1 MAAADTPAADPSPDD
16 WQARCAALLAG
27 AEAALAAAPEPAR
40 LQAALAAC
48 EQAAALARARLPDPD
63 DAESRAA
70 MAFGFLPG
78 LAGLAK
84 PGGEPAAREWLAR
97 AVALRERISK
107 RAAPSADAG
116 QASPDA
122 SGRGETRSPTPAPYS
137 ITISNLPTRAPS
149 TPLNTGWAQGDDA
162 LWQEAMTQFAT
173 ARTAYRRG
181 DPRSLQEAIRAVD
194 AGIAIARRVDLS
206 SPERIRNLSIA
217 YDTKGFALRDIGT
230 AEAIAAAVQAHDAA
244 IALLRRLDPDN
255 PTHRTSLAGSH
266 VNKGIALAASKR
278 PGDLSAAMA
287 EYDEAIRLLSPVCA
301 EPNAEAQALSFL
313 SNAHGNK
320 GQTLQI
326 IGTPAALADAVRAYD
341 AAIKLRSRLD
351 LDIPE
356 YRDGLARAHN
366 NKGYALEAIGTPAA
380 LADAV
385 RAYDAAIELR
395 SRLDLDIPEY
405 RDGLARAHNNKG
417 NALEAIGTPA
427 ALADAV
433 RAYDAAIELR
443 SRLDLDLP
451 KYRNGLAGAHYNKG
465 IALDAIGTPAALAE
479 AIRAYDKAIA
489 LLSPMRL
496 DIREYRNGLAG
507 AYINRGNALRALGTP
522 EGLERALVDY
532 QTGIDLLPDALA
544 LAWHPAADFKA
555 NGYINLAI
563 ALAALGRPVDAEDAA
578 EQGLALLQRL
588 EAKGQYVLRAKREQ
602 LFRITLNYGHAA
614 NQHPILPELALE
626 HLDPDVPGA
635 APASAAMHQA
645 ALEVLRRALAEVLTL
660 PQGDAL
666 RVEYGR
672 AFARLAE
679 IRERWFG
686 GTATAAALRA
696 QDAELRGDADA
707 ARGMIAEYLQARP
720 RDPEGW
726 RVQAELCRRLGDG
739 PGQEAALTELGR
751 RLVHA
756 GTTPPAAGA
765 EPVARVGGA
774 LLQLRLARDL
784 DALLPRVAAAELP
797 DALEGLLA
805 TALGWQRWLIRD
817 YPDAVL
823 APPDGE
829 SHLPA
834 ALLADWRE
842 NLNAPLDAAWQT
854 AELEWQRLLPRL
866 VNAHDAKTRADLLRD
881 TLGAADRLLIE
892 AIALVPQDWRGFV
905 EGLIHAWRDIA
916 AGSLGAGADADADAD
931 ADATAREQRAADIAE
946 ALGRAL
952 SGITHRLDAA
962 ALADSMAALAH
973 TLGAAW
979 DALLTPTERRLLAAA
994 HRLKQ
999 HPGMARYAGLE
1010 LGLAL
1015 ETALRER
1022 CIEPLREQPAAV
1034 LSRLAAD
1041 APRLDPQQA
1050 ALIGYLQ
1057 GKRRPPALGVMVE
1070 LYHRVLAH
1078 WDAPPPG
1085 LAAHLRALLQRWPQ
1099 PEALRGADGA
1109 QQRRRR
1115 DGLYALLQ
1123 VRNAC
1128 AHAEVPPDDAAVEQA
1143 WQHAAGDPRDG
1154 FFPVLGRAH
1163 GLGPDA

>member
-1 MAAADTPAADPSPDD
+1 
-16 WQARCAALLAG
+16 
-27 AEAALAAAPEPAR
+27 
-40 LQAALAAC
+40 
-48 EQAAALARARLPDPD
+48 
-63 DAESRAA
+63 
-70 MAFGFLPG
+70 
-78 LAGLAK
+78 
-84 PGGEPAAREWLAR
+84 
-97 AVALRERISK
+97 
-107 RAAPSADAG
+107 
-116 QASPDA
+116 
-122 SGRGETRSPTPAPYS
+122 
-137 ITISNLPTRAPS
+137 
-149 TPLNTGWAQGDDA
+149 
-162 LWQEAMTQFAT
+162 
-173 ARTAYRRG
+173 
-181 DPRSLQEAIRAVD
+181 
-194 AGIAIARRVDLS
+194 
-206 SPERIRNLSIA
+206 
-217 YDTKGFALRDIGT
+217 
-230 AEAIAAAVQAHDAA
+230 
-244 IALLRRLDPDN
+244 
-255 PTHRTSLAGSH
+255 
-266 VNKGIALAASKR
+266 
-278 PGDLSAAMA
+278 
-287 EYDEAIRLLSPVCA
+287 
-301 EPNAEAQALSFL
+301 
-313 SNAHGNK
+313 
-320 GQTLQI
+320 
-326 IGTPAALADAVRAYD
+326 
-341 AAIKLRSRLD
+341 
-351 LDIPE
+351 
-356 YRDGLARAHN
+356 
-366 NKGYALEAIGTPAA
+366 
-380 LADAV
+380 
-385 RAYDAAIELR
+385 
-395 SRLDLDIPEY
+395 
-405 RDGLARAHNNKG
+405 
-417 NALEAIGTPA
+417 
-427 ALADAV
+427 
-433 RAYDAAIELR
+433 
-443 SRLDLDLP
+443 
-451 KYRNGLAGAHYNKG
+451 
-465 IALDAIGTPAALAE
+465 
-479 AIRAYDKAIA
+479 
-489 LLSPMRL
+489 
-496 DIREYRNGLAG
+496 
-507 AYINRGNALRALGTP
+507 
-522 EGLERALVDY
+522 
-532 QTGIDLLPDALA
+532 
-544 LAWHPAADFKA
+544 
-555 NGYINLAI
+555 
-563 ALAALGRPVDAEDAA
+563 
-578 EQGLALLQRL
+578 
-588 EAKGQYVLRAKREQ
+588 
-602 LFRITLNYGHAA
+602 
-614 NQHPILPELALE
+614 
-626 HLDPDVPGA
+626 VPGA
-635 APASAAMHQA
+635 APASAAMHRA
-645 ALEVLRRALAEVLTL
+645 AMEVLHRAVADVLTM

-666 RVEYGR
+666 LAEYGR

-696 QDAELRGDADA
+696 QDAEQRGDLDA
-707 ARGMIAEYLQARP
+707 ARRIVADYLQARP

-797 DALEGLLA
+797 DALEGLLE

-823 APPDGE
+823 APPAGDP
-829 SHLPA
+829 HLPA

-842 NLNAPLDAAWQT
+842 NLNEPLDTTWQT
-854 AELEWQRLLPRL
+854 AELEWRRLLPRL

-916 AGSLGAGADADADAD
+916 AGTLDAGADADADT
-931 ADATAREQRAADIAE
+931 TAREQRAADIAE

-962 ALADSMAALAH
+962 ALADSMAALAD

-1022 CIEPLREQPAAV
+1022 CIDPLREQPAAV
-1034 LSRLAAD
+1034 LARLAAD
-1041 APRLDPQQA
+1041 EPRQDTQQA

-1070 LYHRVLAH
+1070 LYDRVLAH

-1099 PEALRGADGA
+1099 PEALRGADPA
-1109 QQRRRR
+1109 QQRHRR
-1115 DGLYALLQ
+1115 DGLFALLK

-1128 AHAEVPPDDAAVEQA
+1128 AHAEQPPDDAAVEQA